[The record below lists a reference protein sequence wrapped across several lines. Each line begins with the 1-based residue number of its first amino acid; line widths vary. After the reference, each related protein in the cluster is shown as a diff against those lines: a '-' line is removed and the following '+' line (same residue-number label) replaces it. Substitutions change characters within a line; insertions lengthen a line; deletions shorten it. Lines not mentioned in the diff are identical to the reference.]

1 MKGGKA
7 LVYGTGLNAMKKRM
21 MRWLK
26 DERGIASID
35 EGNMAMVKL
44 LAGMGLGTLLFAGI
58 AAFGSA
64 LLGDGGIFQSV
75 LTNTSVNYDGGLWTN

>member
-1 MKGGKA
+1 MLTQQMIK
-7 LVYGTGLNAMKKRM
+7 
-21 MRWLK
+21 WLK

-35 EGNMAMVKL
+35 EGNLSMVKL
-44 LAGMGLGTLLFAGI
+44 VAGMGLGSLLFAGV
-58 AAFGSA
+58 AAFGTA

>member
-1 MKGGKA
+1 M
-7 LVYGTGLNAMKKRM
+7 N
-21 MRWLK
+21 WLK

-35 EGNMAMVKL
+35 EGNLAMVKL

-64 LLGDGGIFQSV
+64 LLGDHGLFQSV
-75 LTNTSVNYDGGLWTN
+75 LTNTSINYSGGLWTN